1 MNESLPYRLLA
12 CDLDGTL
19 MGEDTII
26 HAAVRRA
33 LAAAQALGVAVTLAT
48 GRSFAGALPFARELN
63 ISLPLICHQGGCVQH
78 PLSGALLYQAAM
90 ERDLLRQVV
99 ELARA
104 RDWHLV
110 IYFGDDFY
118 LTELRYPL
126 SFYHAMIGSNPHRV
140 DDLAGVVGAHEQAPT
155 KFILVADKD
164 QADRIQAEMRARF
177 GRQMVVVRS
186 HDFFV
191 EGNPLG
197 VNKGNAL
204 RLLAAELDVPQ
215 EQVMAIGDQ
224 ANDVAMIAWA
234 GLGIAM
240 GSGSKAALD
249 VADWIAPP
257 LAAHGAATAI
267 ERFLLKGDCED

>member
-1 MNESLPYRLLA
+1 MNKSLPYRLLA

-19 MGEDTII
+19 MGEDTMI
-26 HAAVRRA
+26 HASVRRA

-48 GRSFAGALPFARELN
+48 GRSFGATLPFARDLN

-78 PLSGALLYQAAM
+78 PLSGEMLYQDALERALL
-90 ERDLLRQVV
+90 LKVV
-99 ELARA
+99 ELAQA

-110 IYFGDDFY
+110 IYFGDDVY
-118 LTELRYPL
+118 LGELRYPL
-126 SFYHAMIGSNPHRV
+126 EFYHAMIGSNLHRV
-140 DDLAGVVGAHEQAPT
+140 DDLAGVVGANEQAPT
-155 KFILVADKD
+155 KFILTADKE
-164 QADRIQAEMRARF
+164 QADRIQAEVSARF

-204 RLLAAELDVPQ
+204 RRLAAELDVPQ

-224 ANDVAMIAWA
+224 DNDVAMIAWA
-234 GLGIAM
+234 GLGVAL

-249 VADWIAPP
+249 AADWVAPP
-257 LAAHGAATAI
+257 LADHGAAAAI
-267 ERFLLKGDCED
+267 ERFLQGRL